1 MLLSGEVTFSRDE
14 VSEVLKVSPS
24 VTDAL
29 IAAGALRTQN
39 GAIAASELERLFRDS
54 LLRLYQ
60 AQATRAVAPAPAFVP
75 PPESPELE
83 IDIESKPAPE
93 ESVFTRTYE
102 DNLAVAGERPD
113 LRAGVRYVPR
123 KQITG
128 TFRDIKYVML
138 QLSSSGLRIRHEEGL
153 RPGDEARLSFAI
165 QNPPKSFV
173 MRARVIWTSI
183 ASRDE
188 RSFYISGLRVVENA
202 ERLVNAAYLLR
213 TAREL
218 FIDESGKRMTARQ
231 VPRQVSGLPDEEV
244 VAIIQAVRALA
255 ADPAE
260 AAKWYARARFA
271 IADEEV
277 RKAAPR
283 GARER
288 EEVVGVW
295 EYLQRRTDLRAVAGV
310 MQWIR
315 SSQVVAV

>member
-1 MLLSGEVTFSRDE
+1 MLLPADATFRRDE
-14 VSEVLKVSPS
+14 LSEMLKLSPS
-24 VTDAL
+24 VVDAL
-29 IAAGALRTQN
+29 FTGGALRSRD
-39 GAIAASELERLFRDS
+39 GAIAATELERLFRDS

-60 AQATRAVAPAPAFVP
+60 AQAMRTATRAND
-75 PPESPELE
+75 ERE
-83 IDIESKPAPE
+83 IEIEIESQPDPDAP
-93 ESVFTRTYE
+93 VITRTLD
-102 DNLAVAGERPD
+102 DNIAMGERPD

-123 KQITG
+123 KQIGG
-128 TFRDIKYVML
+128 TFRDVKFVML
-138 QLSSSGLRIRHEEGL
+138 QLSSSGLRIRHDTAL

-165 QNPPKSFV
+165 QHPAKSFV

-183 ASRDE
+183 TQRDD
-188 RSFYISGLRVVENA
+188 RSFYISGLRVTENV

-218 FIDESGKRMTARQ
+218 HVDESGRRMNGRS
-231 VPRQVSGLPDEEV
+231 VPRHVSGLPDEEV
-244 VAIIQAVRALA
+244 VAIVQAVRALA
-255 ADPAE
+255 ADPEE

-271 IADEEV
+271 IADEEI

-295 EYLQRRTDLRAVAGV
+295 EYLQRKTDLRAVAGV

-315 SSQVVAV
+315 SSQVMAV